1 MTRYDAMQQEITKT
15 LSDSKDRQRKLSKEI
30 FILIAE
36 LEQEVKRET
45 KIVNYD
51 NKLVSQ
57 QLFHYVESDFL
68 LAVKTVDSEQVIEFP
83 EYIGIYMQ
91 DRIQMITEKQAQ
103 IEQIIVETQI
113 DVAEQRSNF
122 LSDKALRE
130 SV

>member
-103 IEQIIVETQI
+103 IEQIIAT
-113 DVAEQRSNF
+113 
-122 LSDKALRE
+122 
-130 SV
+130 